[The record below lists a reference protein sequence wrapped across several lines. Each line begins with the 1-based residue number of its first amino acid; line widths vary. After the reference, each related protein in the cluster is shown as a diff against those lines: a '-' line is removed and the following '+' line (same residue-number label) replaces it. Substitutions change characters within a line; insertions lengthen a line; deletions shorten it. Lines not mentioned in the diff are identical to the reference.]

1 MERRRSFMP
10 VQNQI
15 HSNVKKQSTDSK
27 YKEAWKNR
35 QTIFLGLIHDK
46 NIMDDNYLQFDNNIS
61 SVINSID

>member
-15 HSNVKKQSTDSK
+15 HSNVKNQSTDSK

-46 NIMDDNYLQFDNNIS
+46 NIMDDN
-61 SVINSID
+61 